1 MPREPLPVTQADV
14 RRALRGAVAAGVEI
28 ARVEINPRNGNIIIR
43 TVNDLSGP
51 FAPYDAWKA
60 KSNAG

>member
-51 FAPYDAWKA
+51 FAPYDA
-60 KSNAG
+60 